1 MNTED
6 AKRAM
11 NASLSQPAE
20 ISQDLRCEWFS
31 CRLDVWNYDVFLFIG
46 KPREMLDSLSNPKGG
61 KEPPLTIPE
70 RIFLSDYLKKQKELD
85 TPPHN
90 GDAFGQ
96 PNFAFIRLDDY
107 RMGDSEDQLI
117 LIHEALHIAN
127 AVVHDI
133 GISGDYNAECLA
145 YTQECLLR
153 QLQAKILERWVEI
166 KNSQGREQGA

>member
-1 MNTED
+1 MTMNE
-6 AKRAM
+6 
-11 NASLSQPAE
+11 SLSQPAE
-20 ISQDLRCEWFS
+20 TSQDLRGEWFS
-31 CRLDVWNYDVFLFIG
+31 CRLDVWNYDVHMFIG
-46 KPREMLDSLSNPKGG
+46 TPNEMRDSLSNPKGG

-153 QLQAKILERWVEI
+153 QLQAQMLERWVEI
-166 KNSQGREQGA
+166 KNTQGLVRGA